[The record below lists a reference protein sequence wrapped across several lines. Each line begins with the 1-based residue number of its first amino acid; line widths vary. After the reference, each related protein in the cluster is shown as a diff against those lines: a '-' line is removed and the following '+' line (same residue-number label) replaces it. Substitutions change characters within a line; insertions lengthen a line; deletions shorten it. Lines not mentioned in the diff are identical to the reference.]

1 MASKV
6 IQAVGLDVG
15 SSQTR
20 CVACVVEDG
29 RIEFKG
35 CAQVPSRGWSNG
47 GVADQ
52 GAVTDSIEAAL
63 RETERTSQ
71 LQLREVVAG
80 IGGPTI
86 RGANGRGYI
95 DFSRPREIEQRDINR
110 VVDKTL
116 KVQLPEDRMVL
127 QLCQQDFV
135 VDDHPGHRDPRGM
148 IATSLEINVHLITA
162 SVQEHTALVSAIH
175 QSHMAVEETIYEALA
190 SCHATVLADERRE
203 GIAVIDI
210 GAQSTDMVVYYGDAL
225 QLATSLKLGGDHFTR
240 DVVHG
245 LRIGFE
251 DAEMVK
257 EQYGCAIAA
266 STAETS
272 VVEVP
277 PRDDRDGRDVSRRIL
292 NEILEAR
299 TLDLFRLIWRELERV
314 GMQSAL
320 IGGVVLTGGGSKLPE
335 ICEAAERVLN
345 CQARR
350 GLPVG
355 IRKWPTEIYDAEWS
369 TVAGLA
375 MYSGRLKFQ
384 GEMERRSAGFLAR
397 ILR

>member
-35 CAQVPSRGWSNG
+35 YAQVPSRGWANG
-47 GVADQ
+47 AIADQ
-52 GAVTDSIEAAL
+52 GAVTDSIEQAL
-63 RETERTSQ
+63 RETEKTSQ
-71 LQLREVVAG
+71 LQLNEVVAG
-80 IGGPTI
+80 IGGPTL

-95 DFSRPREIEQRDINR
+95 DFGRPREIEQRDINR
-110 VVDKTL
+110 VVDKAL
-116 KVQLPEDRMVL
+116 RVQLAEDRMVL

-162 SVQEHTALVSAIH
+162 SVQEHTTLVSAVH
-175 QSHMAVEETIYEALA
+175 QAHMAVEETIYEALA
-190 SCHATVLADERRE
+190 ACHAAVLPEERRE

-210 GAQSTDMVVYYGDAL
+210 GAQSTGVVVYYGDAL
-225 QLATSLKLGGDHFTR
+225 QLAASLKLGGDHFTR

-257 EQYGCAIAA
+257 EQYGCAIAE
-266 STAETS
+266 STAEIS

-277 PRDDRDGRDVSRRIL
+277 PRDNREGRDVSRRIL
-292 NEILEAR
+292 SEILEAR

-350 GLPVG
+350 GLPIG
-355 IRKWPTEIYDAEWS
+355 IRKWPAEIYDAEWS